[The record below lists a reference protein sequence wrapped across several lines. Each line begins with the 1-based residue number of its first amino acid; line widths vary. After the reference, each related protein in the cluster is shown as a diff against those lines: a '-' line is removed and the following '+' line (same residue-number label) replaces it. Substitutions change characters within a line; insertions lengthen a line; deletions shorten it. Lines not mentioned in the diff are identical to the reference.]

1 METSDSDYFES
12 ADEDFS
18 SDEDN
23 LSVLDKPIS
32 LPDVQLVAAREKLEN
47 LKLDVV
53 SVADSQKDILDEN
66 LVIEQQ
72 SISSESIPNINKND
86 TQITALSNVKS
97 EIITVVKSRQSVQNE
112 NLDIKNP
119 IISSE
124 DGPNRNNNDSTQK
137 SQFTNAKFELVDAHS
152 NDECD
157 QVEMY

>member
-124 DGPNRNNNDSTQK
+124 DGPNRNNKRQHPKITI
-137 SQFTNAKFELVDAHS
+137 
-152 NDECD
+152 
-157 QVEMY
+157 Y